1 LAPWTLQV
9 YGKKDGLIYCKF
21 LAYMGQ
27 QIAPMEDCE
36 EKWKAGNYFSERILS
51 PKILIFQEQPW
62 NNTSC
67 HYRVYP
73 KEELES
79 I

>member
-1 LAPWTLQV
+1 
-9 YGKKDGLIYCKF
+9 
-21 LAYMGQ
+21 MGQ